1 MNPWPAVGRPGPLGA
16 KGQAQRMV
24 SPSEGNE
31 VRREG
36 RRKSEHLIVPVKQ
49 GNLCRKDPGDG
60 KEVPR
65 RGAVDGTQYGGAVPR
80 LTVTVTSTDSTAH
93 VKPRRDEPYA
103 LIGHV
108 RICGRGGAQA
118 PPRPGIEKVN

>member
-36 RRKSEHLIVPVKQ
+36 RRKSEHLIVPLKQ
-49 GNLCRKDPGDG
+49 GNSCREDPGDG
-60 KEVPR
+60 KEVPS
-65 RGAVDGTQYGGAVPR
+65 RGAVGGNQVGVTVPR
-80 LTVTVTSTDSTAH
+80 FPVTVTFTDSTAH
-93 VKPRRDEPYA
+93 AKPRRDEPYA
-103 LIGHV
+103 LIGQV
-108 RICGRGGAQA
+108 RICAT
-118 PPRPGIEKVN
+118 